1 MQTMAD
7 VTFKVIV
14 VVAMR
19 MANLQKRRGEEM
31 LPRYLSYTL
40 GTQETPLG
48 LGIYRG
54 RVLLIFIEWHFRR
67 YVKTSLL
74 ASIHMLVSVKYT
86 SYKPIAR
93 YHCISSTF
101 ALCP

>member
-14 VVAMR
+14 FIAMR

-31 LPRYLSYTL
+31 LLRYLPYTL
-40 GTQETPLG
+40 GNQETLLG
-48 LGIYRG
+48 LGIYCE

-67 YVKTSLL
+67 YVKISLL
-74 ASIHMLVSVKYT
+74 ASIHMIY
-86 SYKPIAR
+86 P
-93 YHCISSTF
+93 
-101 ALCP
+101 